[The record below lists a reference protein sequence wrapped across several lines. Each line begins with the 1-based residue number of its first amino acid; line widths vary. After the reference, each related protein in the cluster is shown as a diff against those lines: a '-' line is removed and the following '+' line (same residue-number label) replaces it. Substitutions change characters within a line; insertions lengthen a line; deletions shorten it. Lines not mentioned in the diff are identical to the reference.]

1 MVIKDTA
8 LCGLGQTSP
17 NPVQSTLNNFWD
29 EYVEHITDKKC
40 RANKCKDLIH
50 YFIDPENC
58 TGCMACARKCP
69 VNAIA
74 GERKQVHVI
83 NQDLCTKCGICLET
97 CKFNAVYII

>member
-1 MVIKDTA
+1 IKDTA

-17 NPVQSTLNNFWD
+17 NPVQSTLENFWD
-29 EYVEHITDKKC
+29 EYVEHIVDKKC
-40 RANKCKDLIH
+40 RASKCKDLIH
-50 YFIDPENC
+50 YYIDPENC

-83 NQDLCTKCGICLET
+83 NQDLCTKCGTCLET